1 MKKEKSFLQYVLILT
16 ITLVVLSSMCAIPN
30 NMLL

>member
-16 ITLVVLSSMCAIPN
+16 ITLVVLGSMCAIPN